1 MPVILAFD
9 IGVKNLAYGI
19 YDSSTNI
26 INALENVNLMADEE
40 PEKVFCSKEHK
51 KPTLATYSSALGP
64 TCKRHCPSTHP
75 ILLNGEGKPH
85 KTHAQ
90 FKAVA
95 KDKGIKTSVL
105 KEDLLGALRL
115 HYSLPLVK
123 AKKPKVAGQSLADI
137 HDALRKMAT
146 ERWAIFKNCT
156 HVLLENQPAFK
167 NPHMKSV
174 QVLLFAVLRE
184 KFLQQGSIGAE
195 STFTPPTGGSNSPG
209 VMDVAKPHPIGR
221 FPTFHLVHAKKKVQD
236 AAAGDE
242 GYAERKKGSETRIHG
257 LFTKTPTIA
266 SPEIKTMWLS
276 AKKKSDMADA
286 VCMCVDFT
294 A

>member
-9 IGVKNLAYGI
+9 IGVKNLAYAVLSSPGTENTVH
-19 YDSSTNI
+19 DSSSNRI
-26 INALENVNLMADEE
+26 IALENVNLMADEE
-40 PEKVFCSKEHK
+40 PEKVFCCKDHK
-51 KPTLATYSSALGP
+51 KPIVATYSSALGP

-105 KEDLLGALRL
+105 KDDLLGSLRL
-115 HYSLPLVK
+115 HYSLPLIK

-146 ERWAIFKNCT
+146 ERWSIFKNAT

-184 KFLQQGSIGAE
+184 KFLAE
-195 STFTPPTGGSNSPG
+195 SKN
-209 VMDVAKPHPIGR
+209 A
-221 FPTFHLVHAKKKVQD
+221 TFHLVHAKKKVQD
-236 AAAGDE
+236 AAAGDA
-242 GYAERKKGSETRIHG
+242 GYAERKKGSETRIHD
-257 LFTKTPTIA
+257 LFTKTPAIA
-266 SPEIKTMWLS
+266 SSEIKTMWLS

-286 VCMCVDFT
+286 VCMCVDWGDIRSS

>member
-9 IGVKNLAYGI
+9 IGVKNLAYAVLSSPGTENSLLSSSSGRRENSI

-40 PEKVFCSKEHK
+40 PEKVFCSKDHK
-51 KPTLATYSSALGP
+51 KPIVATYSSALGP

-105 KEDLLGALRL
+105 KDDLLGSLRL

-146 ERWAIFKNCT
+146 ERWSIFKNAT

-184 KFLQQGSIGAE
+184 KFLVE
-195 STFTPPTGGSNSPG
+195 SRTAS
-209 VMDVAKPHPIGR
+209 
-221 FPTFHLVHAKKKVQD
+221 FHLVHAKKKVQD
-236 AAAGDE
+236 ATAGDE
-242 GYAERKKGSETRIHG
+242 GYAERKRGSEARIHD
-257 LFTKTPTIA
+257 LFTKNPSIA
-266 SPEIKTMWLS
+266 SEAIKTMWLS

-286 VCMCVDFT
+286 VCMCVDWGDIRSS

>member
-9 IGVKNLAYGI
+9 IGVKNLAYAVLSSPRTENSI

-26 INALENVNLMADEE
+26 INALENVNLMAHEE

-90 FKAVA
+90 FKAIA
-95 KDKGIKTSVL
+95 KEKGIKTSVL
-105 KEDLLGALRL
+105 KEDLLGSLRL

-146 ERWAIFKNCT
+146 ERWNIFKNAT

-184 KFLQQGSIGAE
+184 KFLAE
-195 STFTPPTGGSNSPG
+195 SKNAS
-209 VMDVAKPHPIGR
+209 
-221 FPTFHLVHAKKKVQD
+221 FHLVHAKKKVQD
-236 AAAGDE
+236 ATAGDE
-242 GYAERKKGSETRIHG
+242 ARIHD

-266 SPEIKTMWLS
+266 SSDIKTMWLS

>member
-9 IGVKNLAYGI
+9 IGVKNLAYSI

-40 PEKVFCSKEHK
+40 PEKVFCVKDHK

-90 FKAVA
+90 FKAIA

-105 KEDLLGALRL
+105 KEDLLGALRG

-123 AKKPKVAGQSLADI
+123 VKKPKVAGQSLADI

-146 ERWAIFKNCT
+146 ERWAIFKNAT

-184 KFLQQGSIGAE
+184 KFLAE
-195 STFTPPTGGSNSPG
+195 SKNAS
-209 VMDVAKPHPIGR
+209 
-221 FPTFHLVHAKKKVQD
+221 FHLVHAKKKVQD

-242 GYAERKKGSETRIHG
+242 GYAERKKGSETRIHD
-257 LFTKTPTIA
+257 LFTKTPAIA
-266 SPEIKTMWLS
+266 SSEIKTMWLS

-286 VCMCVDFT
+286 ICMCVDWVCV

>member
-1 MPVILAFD
+1 MPIILAFD
-9 IGVKNLAYGI
+9 IGVKNLAYGV
-19 YDSSTNI
+19 YDSSHNI
-26 INALENVNLMADEE
+26 IQALENVNLLADEE
-40 PEKVFCSKEHK
+40 PEKVFCGKEHK
-51 KPTLATYSSALGP
+51 KATVATYSSALGP

-75 ILLNGEGKPH
+75 ILVNGEGKPY

-105 KEDLLGALRL
+105 KEDLLGSLRL

-146 ERWAIFKNCT
+146 ERWPIFKNCT

-195 STFTPPTGGSNSPG
+195 STFTPPIGGSNSPG
-209 VMDVAKPHPIGR
+209 VGR

-242 GYAERKKGSETRIHG
+242 GYAERKRGSEARVRE
-257 LFTKTPTIA
+257 LFTKTPAIA
-266 SPEIKTMWLS
+266 SEELKRMWFD

-286 VCMCVDFT
+286 VCMCVDFRPIN
-294 A
+294 

>member
-1 MPVILAFD
+1 MPTVLAFD

-19 YDSSTNI
+19 YDSSSDSSNNRI
-26 INALENVNLMADEE
+26 LALENVNLLADEE

-51 KPTLATYSSALGP
+51 NPTVATYSSALGP

-75 ILLNGEGKPH
+75 ILVNGEGKPY

-90 FKAVA
+90 FKGIA
-95 KDKGIKTSVL
+95 KEKGLKTSVL
-105 KEDLLGALRL
+105 KEDLLGALRGY
-115 HYSLPLVK
+115 YSLPLVK
-123 AKKPKVAGQSLADI
+123 AKKPKVASQSMVDI
-137 HDALRKMAT
+137 HDALRKMAS
-146 ERWAIFKNCT
+146 ERWSVFKNST

-184 KFLQQGSIGAE
+184 RFLVE
-195 STFTPPTGGSNSPG
+195 SKNAS
-209 VMDVAKPHPIGR
+209 
-221 FPTFHLVHAKKKVQD
+221 FHLIHAKKKVQD

-242 GYAERKKGSETRIHG
+242 GYADRKRGSEARVRE

-266 SPEIKTMWLS
+266 SEELKRMWFD

-286 VCMCVDFT
+286 VCMCVDFK